1 MTTITS
7 KAVAAYKMAN
17 NIQGQPGI
25 GKDTLSIGKTMAQ
38 KTRPM
43 EPAPV
48 GTVQAL
54 PPENPVQPKFDALVA
69 QGLEK
74 ARSAGYKSEA
84 ISTEAI
90 AEKAELH
97 ELVTSVANA
106 ELTLN
111 TVVNLRDRLVTAYQD
126 IIKMPI

>member
-1 MTTITS
+1 MNTITS
-7 KAVAAYKMAN
+7 KAVAAYKVASNMSSH
-17 NIQGQPGI
+17 GGM
-25 GKDTLSIGKTMAQ
+25 GKDNLTIGQSVKKAQ
-38 KTRPM
+38 RSM

-48 GTVQAL
+48 GTVT
-54 PPENPVQPKFDALVA
+54 PIEKPVTPKFDALVA

-74 ARSAGYKSEA
+74 ARSSGYRSEA
-84 ISTEAI
+84 VSTEAI

-97 ELVTSVANA
+97 DLVTSVANA

-111 TVVNLRDRLVTAYQD
+111 TVVALRDRLVTAYQD